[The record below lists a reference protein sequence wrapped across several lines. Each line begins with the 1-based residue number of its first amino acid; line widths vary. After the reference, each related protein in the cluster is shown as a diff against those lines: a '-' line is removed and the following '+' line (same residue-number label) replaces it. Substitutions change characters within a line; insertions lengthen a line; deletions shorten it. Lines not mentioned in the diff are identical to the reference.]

1 MPNSSIFYLFT
12 STAHGSVAG
21 GWCHY
26 HFTYVS
32 FKSPIIPP
40 DRSPFQVSSE
50 IQFQIPFSPA
60 VQLEPPWRGHRNPLQ
75 HPHPPA
81 AAPGDLPQKEAPRP
95 ASKQTPGTRREEAAR
110 PGGEAAPISSRSRAF
125 LTPCR
130 PPGRPPI
137 KAATRIDPA
146 ACQAGEGRA
155 ALATRAG
162 NLREKEPA
170 ACQEPF
176 CPLPRN

>member
-50 IQFQIPFSPA
+50 IQFRIPFSLA
-60 VQLEPPWRGHRNPLQ
+60 VQLEPPWHRNPLQ
-75 HPHPPA
+75 HPHCSC
-81 AAPGDLPQKEAPRP
+81 PGRPSPKTAPRLD
-95 ASKQTPGTRREEAAR
+95 SKQTPGMRRKEAAR

-125 LTPCR
+125 LTPCC